1 MFLQRTTKIK
11 ANGRVLGYKE
21 VSILESILSAA
32 FSCPCIHMLLVVFS
46 VDVTRIGGG
55 VPTEFPTDLFFK
67 VSGNNDI
74 NNCRAF

>member
-1 MFLQRTTKIK
+1 MLLQRTTKIK

-32 FSCPCIHMLLVVFS
+32 FSCPCVVVFS

-55 VPTEFPTDLFFK
+55 VPAEFPTDLFFK